1 MNKRIK
7 CFGLIICFLFS
18 LTSINTSAQ
27 NRYHPMLT
35 QNNDQDYTA
44 NVLESPTIYSE
55 TANEKPDFYSMH
67 DNGLL
72 ASTAI
77 NISTLDEV
85 EQNSDII
92 VQATFVSAVK
102 QEDVYTETGKFL
114 FATTRSSLQVEKVFQ
129 GSIKEGD
136 IIPLLEPYYIDNRND
151 EPMVT
156 HFESYY
162 PSESGK
168 SYIWFLREIHNPNVD
183 VPNGYHYE
191 LVRCERGRYP
201 VINTAS
207 SANSDVDNM
216 SNRELDLSP
225 NGNAG
230 VYKKIFKDVIDK
242 YMKN

>member
-1 MNKRIK
+1 MNRPIK
-7 CFGLIICFLFS
+7 FSSLIIVLV
-18 LTSINTSAQ
+18 LALSISTNAQ
-27 NRYHPMLT
+27 SR
-35 QNNDQDYTA
+35 YTA
-44 NVLESPTIYSE
+44 NSLRSPAIYSE
-55 TANEKPDFYSMH
+55 IASEKPDFYSMQ

-77 NISTLDEV
+77 SISTLDEV
-85 EQNSDII
+85 EQNSDVI
-92 VQATFVSAVK
+92 VQATFEGAIK

-114 FATTRSSLQVEKVFQ
+114 FATTRSSLRVEKVFQ
-129 GSIKEGD
+129 GTVKEGD
-136 IIPLLEPYYIDNRND
+136 IIPLLEPYYINNRND

-207 SANSDVDNM
+207 RANTDVDNM

-230 VYKKIFKDVIDK
+230 VYKDILKDVIDK
-242 YMKN
+242 YMN